1 MNRFGSVRGGAA
13 SRLRKVN
20 VLGALRV
27 DDPRLHATSKLIVRH
42 VAERGVDGERRREWV
57 AGEKL
62 LQYPHSGTKF
72 RHHVPGAVHGDEGET
87 MVVVG
92 DVTGELRTGVD
103 DAEVGAVRQGFLLK
117 KGRRDGGGVVKV
129 RSLRSAG
136 KLVESELDDRG
147 SRALV

>member
-1 MNRFGSVRGGAA
+1 MAASKRFGSSSARGEHVHV
-13 SRLRKVN
+13 KVN
-20 VLGALRV
+20 VLSALRV
-27 DDPRLHATSKLIVRH
+27 DDPRLHATSKLIIRH

-57 AGEKL
+57 AGKKL

-72 RHHVPGAVHGDEGET
+72 RHHVSGAVHGDEGET

-129 RSLRSAG
+129 RSCDPPEAR
-136 KLVESELDDRG
+136 RI
-147 SRALV
+147 RA